1 MEIPLLKDV
10 VIIFVLAMGVVY
22 VSHRLK
28 LPVVVGLLAT
38 GVLAGPYAL
47 GLISAIKEVEQLA
60 KIGVILL
67 LFTIG
72 IEFSLRKLL
81 KIKTLVLVGGS
92 LKHAPMPSQPTLRR
106 SAWKNSAPW
115 V

>member
-22 VSHRLK
+22 LSHRLN
-28 LPVVVGLLAT
+28 LPVIVGLLVT
-38 GVLAGPYAL
+38 GVLAGPHAL
-47 GLISAIKEVEQLA
+47 GLIEALDEVEQLA
-60 KIGVILL
+60 KVGVILL

-81 KIKTLVLVGGS
+81 KIKRIVLIGGALQVGTTVFATYAITRYGTAR
-92 LKHAPMPSQPTLRR
+92 L
-106 SAWKNSAPW
+106 
-115 V
+115 